1 MQLADGVHE
10 IESRALRAKEL
21 GAPEGELLSGSG
33 PGGRRL
39 DVADGTARVL
49 CGGQVDQRC
58 GVVRV
63 LCHLHIGIHREANYS
78 STTGSP
84 CDHHHAMYGYGV
96 KPYVRSTP
104 WLATTRSCSLRFTAL
119 ERARVPNSA
128 SRLGLHTYVKDK
140 AHRWQP

>member
-39 DVADGTARVL
+39 DIADGTAHVL

-63 LCHLHIGIHREANYS
+63 LCHLHIGKHREADYE
-78 STTGSP
+78 
-84 CDHHHAMYGYGV
+84 
-96 KPYVRSTP
+96 
-104 WLATTRSCSLRFTAL
+104 W
-119 ERARVPNSA
+119 
-128 SRLGLHTYVKDK
+128 
-140 AHRWQP
+140 